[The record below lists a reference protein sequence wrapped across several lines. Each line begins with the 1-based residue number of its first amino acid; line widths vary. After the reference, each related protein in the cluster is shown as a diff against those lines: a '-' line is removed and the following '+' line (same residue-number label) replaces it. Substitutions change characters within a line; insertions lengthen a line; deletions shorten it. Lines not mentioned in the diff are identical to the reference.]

1 MLTFL
6 GWLRCTGMLRRLVLV
21 CLGAALGSVLLHA
34 QRQGFDVAS
43 IKRNLS
49 GNEGS
54 RGRIQPGGRV
64 SFTNEP
70 LRRMILDA
78 YQLQEFQLV
87 GGPDWVTTDRWDVVA
102 KADGDPPI
110 IQVVEMLRTLLA
122 DRFQLVTHRE
132 TREAPIYALVIARP
146 DHQLGAELHR
156 SSTDCAAL
164 AADARAR
171 GGTPPPTINGRVS
184 CGMNT
189 NTGYLEANAVTMGV
203 FARRISAI
211 ADRTVVDKTGLTGNF
226 DLTLRWTPDA
236 SPGADRP
243 TLANNDS
250 PTFFTAVQEQLG
262 LKLESQRDS
271 VEFLVIDSVAHP
283 VED

>member
-1 MLTFL
+1 MEHLETNGLLTL
-6 GWLRCTGMLRRLVLV
+6 RGQKRCTSMLKRPALASLIFAV
-21 CLGAALGSVLLHA
+21 LGAQLLA
-34 QRQGFDVAS
+34 QRPTFEVAS

-87 GGPDWVTTDRWDVVA
+87 GGPDWVRTDRWDVVA

-110 IQVVEMLRTLLA
+110 IQVVEMVRTLLA

-156 SSTDCAAL
+156 SS
-164 AADARAR
+164 
-171 GGTPPPTINGRVS
+171 
-184 CGMNT
+184 
-189 NTGYLEANAVTMGV
+189 
-203 FARRISAI
+203 
-211 ADRTVVDKTGLTGNF
+211 
-226 DLTLRWTPDA
+226 
-236 SPGADRP
+236 
-243 TLANNDS
+243 
-250 PTFFTAVQEQLG
+250 
-262 LKLESQRDS
+262 
-271 VEFLVIDSVAHP
+271 
-283 VED
+283 